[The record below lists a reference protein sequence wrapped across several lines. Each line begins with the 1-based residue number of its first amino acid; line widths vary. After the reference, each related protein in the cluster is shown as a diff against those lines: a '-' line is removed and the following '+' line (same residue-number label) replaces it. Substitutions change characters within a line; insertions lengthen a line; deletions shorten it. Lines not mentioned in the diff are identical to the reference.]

1 MGFSRFFSLFLFCLI
16 IVSCHEEKKNANINV
31 QLDDLADWN
40 IREYSLSSRKIR
52 HEIDSLRLLPLRMYA
67 DEYTRKY
74 YASGAPFL
82 WITRSGIDEKAD
94 TLKKY
99 RSMSWMNPNEEKCF
113 GITLKNKE
121 KWLNAKSIVVT
132 TKLSIRIIKE
142 GDASVVGKI
151 KCFETLVN
159 IR

>member
-1 MGFSRFFSLFLFCLI
+1 MKYIICILISFTFSTLCLSQNELKVDVSYLKEKQFLLIKVKNESSSKSFGLFNGRIGTNEFDGSI
-16 IVSCHEEKKNANINV
+16 IY
-31 QLDDLADWN
+31 
-40 IREYSLSSRKIR
+40 IRESSQSPFS
-52 HEIDSLRLLPLRMYA
+52 DDAMFLMW
-67 DEYTRKY
+67 EYD
-74 YASGAPFL
+74 G
-82 WITRSGIDEKAD
+82 KAD

>member
-1 MGFSRFFSLFLFCLI
+1 M
-16 IVSCHEEKKNANINV
+16 
-31 QLDDLADWN
+31 W
-40 IREYSLSSRKIR
+40 EY
-52 HEIDSLRLLPLRMYA
+52 
-67 DEYTRKY
+67 
-74 YASGAPFL
+74 
-82 WITRSGIDEKAD
+82 DEKAD

-142 GDASVVGKI
+142 GAASVVGKI

>member
-1 MGFSRFFSLFLFCLI
+1 MKYIICILISFTFSTLCLSQNELKVDVSYLKEKQFLLIKVKNESSSKSFGLFNGRIGTNEFDGSI
-16 IVSCHEEKKNANINV
+16 IY
-31 QLDDLADWN
+31 
-40 IREYSLSSRKIR
+40 IRESPQSPFSDDAMFL
-52 HEIDSLRLLPLRMYA
+52 MW
-67 DEYTRKY
+67 EY
-74 YASGAPFL
+74 
-82 WITRSGIDEKAD
+82 DEKAD

-142 GDASVVGKI
+142 GDASAVGKI

>member
-1 MGFSRFFSLFLFCLI
+1 MKYIICILISFTFSTLCLSQNELKVDVSYLKEKQFLLIKVKNESSSKSFGLFNGRIGTNEFDGSI
-16 IVSCHEEKKNANINV
+16 IY
-31 QLDDLADWN
+31 
-40 IREYSLSSRKIR
+40 IRESPQS
-52 HEIDSLRLLPLRMYA
+52 
-67 DEYTRKY
+67 
-74 YASGAPFL
+74 PFSDDAMFL
-82 WITRSGIDEKAD
+82 MWE
-94 TLKKY
+94 Y

>member
-1 MGFSRFFSLFLFCLI
+1 MKYIICILISFTFSALCLSQNELKVDVSYLKEKQFGLFNGRIGTNEFDGSI
-16 IVSCHEEKKNANINV
+16 IY
-31 QLDDLADWN
+31 
-40 IREYSLSSRKIR
+40 IRESPQSPFSDDAMFL
-52 HEIDSLRLLPLRMYA
+52 MW
-67 DEYTRKY
+67 EY
-74 YASGAPFL
+74 
-82 WITRSGIDEKAD
+82 DEKAD

>member
-1 MGFSRFFSLFLFCLI
+1 MKYIICILISFTFSALCLSQNELKVDVSYLKEKQFLLIKVKNESSSKSFGLFNGRIGTNEFDGSI
-16 IVSCHEEKKNANINV
+16 IY
-31 QLDDLADWN
+31 
-40 IREYSLSSRKIR
+40 IRESPQSPFSDDAMFL
-52 HEIDSLRLLPLRMYA
+52 MW
-67 DEYTRKY
+67 EY
-74 YASGAPFL
+74 
-82 WITRSGIDEKAD
+82 DEKAD

-142 GDASVVGKI
+142 GDASVVG
-151 KCFETLVN
+151 N
-159 IR
+159 

>member
-1 MGFSRFFSLFLFCLI
+1 MCLSQNELKVDVSYLKEKQFLLIKVKNESSSKSFGLFNGRIGTNEFDGSI
-16 IVSCHEEKKNANINV
+16 IY
-31 QLDDLADWN
+31 
-40 IREYSLSSRKIR
+40 IRESPQSPFSDDAMFL
-52 HEIDSLRLLPLRMYA
+52 MW
-67 DEYTRKY
+67 EY
-74 YASGAPFL
+74 
-82 WITRSGIDEKAD
+82 DEKAD

-142 GDASVVGKI
+142 GDASVVEKI